1 EKTMAEYLQEN
12 GFNTYAVIASYIL
25 HSKFGINQGFK
36 IYDDSLDTVKLDKTL
51 KSEINAKSVFEKFD
65 RWFKENFN
73 SKFFAWVHFYDP
85 HTPYVPHEDPIN
97 KGKRDL
103 IKLYDGE
110 LKYTDKYV
118 GEIINRLEEADV
130 ADDTLIVIVGDHGE
144 AFGEHTE
151 YASHMVFCYE
161 ANLKVP
167 MIFYNKKLIKS
178 GVVVKKRVST
188 VDIMPTIF
196 DILNIPKDDS
206 IQGVSFE
213 NTLKGEELKSDR
225 SVYIESMYGKEEM
238 NWAPLTGIIDG
249 DYKFISLPKPEL
261 YNIKKDPLEKENL
274 YRKKGS
280 LMREMDKELKNMILK
295 LSGGGTNS
303 KRELGK
309 EDIEHL
315 KSLGYFSSSGS
326 KGEKNIDPKEGI
338 VFTTKL
344 KNISMKIDSDEL
356 DNLEKEL
363 LKMKESEIGSNN
375 FLVFDYLYRLYLKK
389 ANYSQAMDILK
400 EASNTLPNSIPF
412 KTIYTI
418 KLFDIKKYDEVI
430 RNCFDI

>member
-1 EKTMAEYLQEN
+1 
-12 GFNTYAVIASYIL
+12 
-25 HSKFGINQGFK
+25 
-36 IYDDSLDTVKLDKTL
+36 
-51 KSEINAKSVFEKFD
+51 
-65 RWFKENFN
+65 
-73 SKFFAWVHFYDP
+73 
-85 HTPYVPHEDPIN
+85 
-97 KGKRDL
+97 
-103 IKLYDGE
+103 
-110 LKYTDKYV
+110 
-118 GEIINRLEEADV
+118 
-130 ADDTLIVIVGDHGE
+130 
-144 AFGEHTE
+144 
-151 YASHMVFCYE
+151 
-161 ANLKVP
+161 
-167 MIFYNKKLIKS
+167 
-178 GVVVKKRVST
+178 
-188 VDIMPTIF
+188 
-196 DILNIPKDDS
+196 
-206 IQGVSFE
+206 
-213 NTLKGEELKSDR
+213 
-225 SVYIESMYGKEEM
+225 
-238 NWAPLTGIIDG
+238 
-249 DYKFISLPKPEL
+249 
-261 YNIKKDPLEKENL
+261 
-274 YRKKGS
+274 
-280 LMREMDKELKNMILK
+280 MILK

-430 RNCFDI
+430 RNCFDIIKIDPLSTKAYLILSKTYYILGDNAKSDQYLLKAIDLEPKNISIRIKYSERLLEEKKFTEVLNVYDTLLTFVDVRNDVDLLYKIALFNTKYGSMSKSGELLGEVIRKKPEGKYYYFYAMVLARLGDKTNALKNMQIALSEYSAQLTSEQKATAEKTIKAWK